1 MNKKTAWP
9 CAACLGFLLVTLSA
23 VGLAAQGDGARGT
36 IPPERVFPEE
46 PLKRRD
52 FPPDSWLGAPSAAES
67 ATYALDP
74 RVLGMHYLPLAG
86 SWKFCLDPQRV
97 GLKENWQTTELP
109 DTIRLPGTTDE
120 QQKGSPNTN
129 TQLTNHLSRAFPYL
143 GPAWYQREV
152 TIFSDCK
159 GKCITLVLE
168 RTKSTQVWVDAQA
181 CGEQDS
187 LAGPQTYDLSAIL
200 TPGKHRLTIL
210 VDNGK
215 KLPVNGG
222 HQLSEDTQT
231 NWNGILG
238 RIELRITDPVWID
251 DVQVYPNVK
260 EHKIKVRVTLGNLS
274 ETEAA
279 GSIELMVLSWVQRG
293 NLKPAAVP
301 GRQDVAPSKRPL
313 FESGARSGDGPRQ
326 VNSTFAKAIHGT
338 VVEAEY
344 NLGPDPATWDEFT
357 PSLYQLFVSLHAD
370 GAGQAFVDRKK
381 VLFGLREFTTQ
392 GTQFAINGKTIFLRG
407 KHEACVFP
415 KTGYAPLDVGGWL
428 SVLRTAKSYG
438 INHYR
443 FHSWCPPEAAF
454 TAADMVGIYLQPE
467 LPNFGGDLGKDQAA
481 AEFTRAEAHRII
493 KAFGNHPSFAM
504 LALGNEMFG
513 GRAVR
518 AEIIQ
523 ELRQADGRH
532 LYAQAS
538 NYEFSSP
545 ELAQGDDYWTTF
557 RTKRGADGAV
567 RGSYAH
573 VDAPLG
579 HIQAG
584 PPGTT
589 YDYGKAIAEVPVP
602 VLGHEVGQYQTYPN
616 FREIAKYTGVLRA
629 WNFEVFRGRLQAAG
643 MLDQADDFV
652 RASGALSVLC
662 YREEIEAALRT
673 RGFGGF
679 QLLDLQDFPGQGT
692 ALVGILDAF
701 MDSKGLIRPD
711 AWREFCSETVPLA
724 LLAKYAWTVEETL
737 TAEIKVA
744 HYGPSAMPDAR
755 VSWTLAE
762 ASGKQIAAGQLPAQD
777 IPQGRL
783 VALGQISA
791 ALRGTAVPGKLKL
804 TVQID
809 GTGDRNHYDL
819 WVYPAQVDR
828 TAPAGVT
835 VSRKL
840 DDDTRR
846 TLSGGGRVLLLPEPA
861 QLVQAI
867 DGFFASDFWCY
878 PMFKGG
884 NPPGTL
890 GWLCDPQ
897 HPALAKFPTEFHSNW
912 QWFHLAM
919 HSRPMILDTTPPDFR
934 PLVQVIDNFE
944 RNHKL
949 GVVWETRVG
958 TGKLLVCSID
968 LPGLQDR
975 PEARQL
981 LASLLAYAGS
991 DRFQPP
997 QELSADVVQTILA
1010 APLPSAALNRPATAS
1025 SSQPGHA
1032 PDQANDGKLD
1042 TRWCAA
1048 DKSTGQWWQVELQQ
1062 AEDLSGCE
1070 IHWEQPGRRY
1080 QYLVEGSVDGSTWTA
1095 LSDQRQNPPRT
1106 PAHTLAFASQ
1116 GIRQVRITVT
1126 GLDEGAWASLREVRL
1141 FATHPEAGDR

>member
-1 MNKKTAWP
+1 MNTAERPEDKFGICFSTPHPTPLRILVAEFARIRVFGVNPRSLATSATTYVPTFARVKILNGVAPHPNPLPGVPERGSCSSAVPKTAWLRT
-9 CAACLGFLLVTLSA
+9 AFLVFTLVTLSA
-23 VGLAAQGDGARGT
+23 AGLAAQADGARGT
-36 IPPERVFPEE
+36 IPRGRVFPEE
-46 PLKRRD
+46 PLRRRD
-52 FPPDSWLGAPSAAES
+52 FPPDQWM
-67 ATYALDP
+67 TYAIDP
-74 RVLGMHYLPLAG
+74 YVLGMRHLSLAG
-86 SWKFCLDPQRV
+86 SWKFRIDPQRV

-109 DTIRLPGTTDE
+109 DTIKLPGTTDE

-129 TQLTNHLSRAFPYL
+129 TKLTNHLSRSFPYQ

-152 TIFSDCK
+152 SIFSDGNK
-159 GKCITLVLE
+159 GKRLTLLLE
-168 RTKSTQVWVDAQA
+168 RTKSTQVWVDGQA

-187 LAGPQTYDLSAIL
+187 LAGPQVYDLSAVL

-222 HQLSEDTQT
+222 HQLAEDTQT

-238 RIELRITDPVWID
+238 RIELRITDRVWID

-260 EHKIKVRVTLGNLS
+260 EHKVKVRVTLGNLS
-274 ETEAA
+274 GAEAA
-279 GSIELMVLSWVQRG
+279 GSLELKIVSWVQRG

-301 GRQDVAPSKRPL
+301 GRPDADTPKRPSVA
-313 FESGARSGDGPRQ
+313 SGARSGDGFRQ
-326 VNSTFAKAIHGT
+326 VSSAFAKAAHGT
-338 VVEAEY
+338 IVEAEY
-344 NLGPDPATWDEFT
+344 DLVPDAALWDEFSPNLHT
-357 PSLYQLFVSLHAD
+357 LFVSLHAP
-370 GAGQAFVDRKK
+370 GAAQTFVDRKQ
-381 VLFGLREFTTQ
+381 VLFGLREFATL
-392 GTQFAINGKTIFLRG
+392 GTQFTINGKTIFLRG

-415 KTGYAPLDVGGWL
+415 KTGYAPMDVAGWL
-428 SVLRTAKSYG
+428 SVLEIAKSYG

-467 LPNFGGDLGKDQAA
+467 LPNFGGDLGKDRAA
-481 AEFTRAEAHRII
+481 AEYTRAEAHRII
-493 KAFGNHPSFAM
+493 KAYGNHPSFVM

-513 GRAVR
+513 GRTVR

-538 NYEFSSP
+538 NYDFSNP

-589 YDYGKAIAEVPVP
+589 YDYGKAIADVPVP
-602 VLGHEVGQYQTYPN
+602 VIGHEVGQYQTYPN
-616 FREIAKYTGVLRA
+616 FREIDKYTGVLRA
-629 WNFEVFRGRLQAAG
+629 WNFDVFRQRLQAAG
-643 MLDQADDFV
+643 MLNQADDFV

-662 YREEIEAALRT
+662 YREEIEAGLRT
-673 RGFGGF
+673 KGFGGF

-701 MDSKGLIRPD
+701 MASKGLIEPD

-724 LLAKYAWTVEETL
+724 IVTKYAWTVNETL
-737 TAEIKVA
+737 TAEVKVA
-744 HYGPSAMPDAR
+744 HYGPSAMAGAK

-762 ASGKQIAAGQLPAQD
+762 AGGKQLAAGQLPAKD
-777 IPQGRL
+777 ISQGSL
-783 VALGQISA
+783 VELGRISA
-791 ALRGTAVPGKLKL
+791 ALQSAAAPGKLLL

-809 GTGDRNHYDL
+809 GTNYKNRYDL
-819 WVYPAQVDR
+819 WVYPTQVDR
-828 TAPAGVT
+828 TPPAGVT

-840 DDDTRR
+840 DDDTWRI
-846 TLSGGGRVLLLPEPA
+846 LNSGGKVLLLPEPA
-861 QLVQAI
+861 QLAHAV

-878 PMFKGG
+878 PMFKRG

-890 GWLCDPQ
+890 GWLCDPK
-897 HPALAKFPTEFHSNW
+897 HPALAKFPTESHSNW
-912 QWFHLAM
+912 QWFKLAM
-919 HSRPMILDTTPPDFR
+919 HSRAVILDATPADYR
-934 PLVQVIDNFE
+934 PVVQVIDNFE

-949 GVVWETRVG
+949 GVLWETRVG

-968 LPGLQDR
+968 LPSLQDQ

-981 LASLLAYAGS
+981 LASLLAYVGS
-991 DRFQPP
+991 DRFQPL
-997 QELSADVVQTILA
+997 QELPVDVLQKILA
-1010 APLPSAALNRPATAS
+1010 APLPSSAPNRSATAS
-1025 SSQPGHA
+1025 
-1032 PDQANDGKLD
+1032 
-1042 TRWCAA
+1042 
-1048 DKSTGQWWQVELQQ
+1048 
-1062 AEDLSGCE
+1062 
-1070 IHWEQPGRRY
+1070 
-1080 QYLVEGSVDGSTWTA
+1080 
-1095 LSDQRQNPPRT
+1095 
-1106 PAHTLAFASQ
+1106 
-1116 GIRQVRITVT
+1116 
-1126 GLDEGAWASLREVRL
+1126 
-1141 FATHPEAGDR
+1141 